1 MLPDAAARAGDGEG
15 GVGSSIAGVRGSGKI
30 IVTRVLHAYKA
41 YMPEVTGGIP
51 EVISLLSGAMS
62 PEIESRVIV
71 CHRGKSRRSQSADG
85 PAVERV
91 GSWGDLLSMPLA
103 PTFPLALK
111 RAARA
116 ADVVVAHL
124 PFPLND
130 LGIALRLPDRVALVV
145 HWHSDILGRRAVMP
159 FVAPLVRHT
168 LRRAQSIVV
177 SDASMI
183 CNSPFL
189 EPRAGKCLV
198 VPFGTD
204 VGYWQRLDDDQD
216 VEVERLRRTHPRL
229 VVATGRL
236 VPYKGFATLIEALS
250 HVDAT
255 AVIIGEGPLKSKLAQ
270 LARRLGVAER
280 VLLKGFMPRDQ
291 LKVHLRAARL
301 FAFPSVTSAETF
313 GIAQIEAMAAGVP
326 IVNTALET
334 GVPKVARHD
343 IEAITVPAGDAP
355 ALATAI
361 RQLLDDTVL
370 ANRLGVAG
378 SARAQAEYGQER
390 FVASMRKVYLD
401 ACARRVQGGLG

>member
-1 MLPDAAARAGDGEG
+1 
-15 GVGSSIAGVRGSGKI
+15 
-30 IVTRVLHAYKA
+30 
-41 YMPEVTGGIP
+41 
-51 EVISLLSGAMS
+51 VISLLSGAMS
-62 PEIESRVIV
+62 PEIESRVLV
-71 CHRGKSRRSQSADG
+71 CRRDMHGRAQHVDG
-85 PAVERV
+85 IAVDQV
-91 GSWGDLLSMPLA
+91 ASWGDLMSMPLA

-111 RAARA
+111 RAAR
-116 ADVVVAHL
+116 DTDIVVAHS

-130 LGIALRLPDRVALVV
+130 LGIAMRLPDRVALVV

-159 FVAPLVRHT
+159 FVAPLIRHT

-183 CNSPFL
+183 SNSPFL

-204 VGYWQRLDDDQD
+204 VGYWQRLDGAQE
-216 VEVERLRRTHPRL
+216 VEVERLRQTHPRL

-343 IEAITVPAGDAP
+343 IEAITVPPGDAP

-370 ANRLGVAG
+370 ANRLGAAG